1 MNTDMPVLDIPT
13 AYGFSATLIFV
24 YGISMLIYA
33 RKMSN
38 RFNGLNT
45 FAGAILLM
53 AFGVVLVSLRGHI
66 LLVISLIGGNILIAL
81 SSCLLYRAHLEFIN
95 TPNPPRIPNAPL
107 LGVLIALLILFTF
120 ILPNS
125 EFRSLSL
132 TTFYCSQFFLIAFS
146 IQRFQQQTGQTQ
158 YNLLSYIAAV
168 MAAFL
173 ALRFIAL
180 LLSAQPANSL
190 AVING
195 LPFASIVVILVIYIA
210 TLNLAI
216 ILITSGQLIQQ
227 ISDLANHDSMTTL
240 YNRRGLEQQIAH
252 GIHLD
257 KVLALVICDLDHFK
271 AINDHYGH
279 HVGDLVLQNV
289 ANLLKQ
295 STRITDICTRW
306 GGEEFLI
313 LLPLTEVNAAFKIAE
328 KIRVAIEQLII
339 PEYPEL
345 RLTCSFGISTSHDH
359 ALSLDQIVDQ
369 ADISLYEA
377 KKQGRNRICIY
388 NADTLA

>member
-1 MNTDMPVLDIPT
+1 MNTAMPVLDIPT
-13 AYGFSATLIFV
+13 AYGFSATLILV
-24 YGISMLIYA
+24 YGVSMLIYA

-45 FAGAILLM
+45 FANAILLM
-53 AFGVVLVSLRGHI
+53 AFGVALVSLRGHI
-66 LLVISLIGGNILIAL
+66 PFVISLLGGNTLIGL
-81 SSCLLYRAHLEFIN
+81 SSCLLCRAHLEFIN
-95 TPNPPRIPNAPL
+95 APKPSRIPNAPL
-107 LGVLIALLILFTF
+107 LGVLIALLLLFTF

-125 EFRSLSL
+125 EYRSLALSA
-132 TTFYCSQFFLIAFS
+132 FYCSQFFSIAFNV
-146 IQRFQQQTGQTQ
+146 QRLQQQTGQTQ
-158 YNLLSYIAAV
+158 YKSLSSIAAV

-180 LLSAQPANSL
+180 LFSDQPRDSL

-195 LPFASIVVILVIYIA
+195 LPFASIVIILVIYIA

-227 ISDLANHDSMTTL
+227 LSDLANQDSMTKL
-240 YNRRGLEQQIAH
+240 YNRRGLEHQIAN
-252 GIHLD
+252 GTHLD
-257 KVLALVICDLDHFK
+257 HVLALILCDLDHFK

-279 HVGDLVLQNV
+279 HVGDLVLQNI
-289 ANLLKQ
+289 ANLLKR
-295 STRITDICTRW
+295 STRVTDICTRW

-313 LLPLTEVNAAFKIAE
+313 LLPLTEVNAAFNIAE
-328 KIRVAIEQLII
+328 KIRNAVEQLII

-345 RLTCSFGISTSHDH
+345 RLTCSFGISTSHNSS
-359 ALSLDQIVDQ
+359 LSLDQIAHQ

-388 NADTLA
+388 NANTLA